1 MVDILEPVVV
11 LAGEAG
17 ARKRTYIFLETAEVT
32 SVIALF

>member
-11 LAGEAG
+11 SAGEAG
-17 ARKRTYIFLETAEVT
+17 ARKRAYIFLETTEVT